1 MNIECAKI
9 LEAVDASIVSRSSTR
24 HIGIIVFDGVV
35 LADVVGAADVFGIG
49 DKLISSAFPG
59 TTRYT
64 VSVLSISGGMIM
76 SSASVQIMT
85 SPLSSFGDHQ
95 FDTLLIASGTG
106 NFDAYRDPDLIS
118 WLQRMR
124 AKVRRIVAICTG
136 VFVIGAAGFL
146 NNRRA
151 TTHWALLDKLSREFP
166 QINIDREAQISED
179 DGIFTA
185 CDVGMA
191 ADLALRLLENDL
203 GPAVAQRIAQSMVV
217 CQRRRD
223 NPPAN
228 QPARPSDSAM
238 STKIHKASLWFVEHL
253 AESISVADAAN
264 FISMSERN
272 FVRQFKRKTGQTPH
286 DFLLNLRLEAVRQ
299 QLTETDLPVDKIARR
314 CGLFSGAHV
323 AKLFRKHMWT
333 SPTEYRT
340 GNRSSQVNGHPNA
353 IPHRDNAPSS
363 AF

>member
-1 MNIECAKI
+1 MDIECVKT
-9 LEAVDASIVSRSSTR
+9 LEVIDDSSSTR
-24 HIGIIVFDGVV
+24 HIGIIVFEGVV

-49 DKLISSAFPG
+49 DKLISTVFPG
-59 TTRYT
+59 TTRYA

-85 SPLSSFGDHQ
+85 SPLASFGEHQ

-106 NFDAYRDPDLIS
+106 NFDAYRDPDLIA

-124 AKVRRIVAICTG
+124 SNVRRIAAICTG

-151 TTHWALLDKLSREFP
+151 TTHWALLDKLAREFP
-166 QINIDREAQISED
+166 LVKIDRESQISED
-179 DGIFTA
+179 DGIFTS

-191 ADLALRLLENDL
+191 AELALRLLENDL
-203 GPAVAQRIAQSMVV
+203 GPAVAQRVAQSLVV

-223 NPPAN
+223 NPPA
-228 QPARPSDSAM
+228 QHATRSADPAKSS
-238 STKIHKASLWFVEHL
+238 KIHKASLWFVEHL
-253 AESISVADAAN
+253 AESISVVDAAN
-264 FISMSERN
+264 HVSMSERN
-272 FVRQFKRKTGQTPH
+272 FVRQFKRETGQTPH

-314 CGLFSGAHV
+314 CGLFSGEHV

-333 SPTEYRT
+333 SPTEYRK
-340 GNRSSQVNGHPNA
+340 GIRSS
-353 IPHRDNAPSS
+353 
-363 AF
+363 